1 MIRYLAEDEKTKS
14 RALWREAF
22 PEDSESFD
30 DYYYTEKIRDNQI
43 LVMEE
48 DGKIISM
55 LHLNPYQ
62 IAIQKQI
69 RKSAYIVGVAT
80 TKEKRR
86 EGHMRAILT
95 QA

>member
-69 RKSAYIVGVAT
+69 
-80 TKEKRR
+80 
-86 EGHMRAILT
+86 
-95 QA
+95 